1 MLASVFVTLT
11 LTAFAT
17 AVPQKRQLAQ
27 VVSSCTQPNTVA
39 LTFVVSDALTSKG
52 VKGTFF
58 YNGNNYECIYDQAE
72 IARVKYVFNAGH
84 QVASHTWSHPDLTT
98 LTWDQIDFKSMMRC
112 GASNE
117 VDVIIA
123 YTEALQR
130 IVGVVPAF
138 MRPPYGN
145 YNDLVLQASY
155 IRGQKVVLWDFD
167 SGDSVG
173 ASVQDSE
180 STYDSTISQH
190 PSTLLALNHETYV
203 TKNSYDVL
211 PYAIEKLQAAGY
223 NLVTLAECLGE
234 SPYQS
239 VGNAGVNDG
248 SWSC

>member
-1 MLASVFVTLT
+1 MLASVFIALT
-11 LTAFAT
+11 LTAFAI
-17 AVPQKRQLAQ
+17 AAPQKRQLAQ

-39 LTFVVSDALTSKG
+39 LTFDDGPWEYAEVVSDALTSKG
-52 VKGTFF
+52 IKGTFF

-72 IARVKYVFNAGH
+72 IDRVKYVYNAGH
-84 QVASHTWSHPDLTT
+84 QVASHTWSHADLTT
-98 LTWDQIDFKSMMRC
+98 LTWDQIHDEMWRV
-112 GASNE
+112 E
-117 VDVIIA
+117 Q
-123 YTEALQR
+123 ALQR

-190 PSTLLALNHETYV
+190 PSTLLALNHETYE
-203 TKNSYDVL
+203 TTAYDVL

-223 NLVTLAECLGE
+223 NMVTLAECLGE

-239 VGNAGVNDG
+239 VGNAGVDDG
-248 SWSC
+248 SWGC

>member
-1 MLASVFVTLT
+1 MLASVFITLT
-11 LTAFAT
+11 LTAFAI
-17 AVPQKRQLAQ
+17 AAPQKRQLAQ

-39 LTFVVSDALTSKG
+39 LTFDDGPWEYAEVVSDALTSKG
-52 VKGTFF
+52 IKGTFF

-72 IARVKYVFNAGH
+72 IDRVKYVYNAGH
-84 QVASHTWSHPDLTT
+84 QVASHTWSHADLTT
-98 LTWDQIDFKSMMRC
+98 LTWDQIHDEMWRV
-112 GASNE
+112 E
-117 VDVIIA
+117 Q
-123 YTEALQR
+123 ALQR

-190 PSTLLALNHETYV
+190 PSTLLALNHETYE
-203 TKNSYDVL
+203 TTAYDVL

-223 NLVTLAECLGE
+223 NMVTLAECLGE

-239 VGNAGVNDG
+239 VGNPGVDDG
-248 SWSC
+248 SWGC

>member
-1 MLASVFVTLT
+1 MLASVFITLT

-17 AVPQKRQLAQ
+17 AAPQKRQLAQ
-27 VVSSCTQPNTVA
+27 VISSCTQPNTVA
-39 LTFVVSDALTSKG
+39 LTFDDGPWQYAQVVSDALTSKG

-72 IARVKYVFNAGH
+72 IDRVKYVYNAGH
-84 QVASHTWSHPDLTT
+84 QVASHTWSHADLTT
-98 LTWDQIDFKSMMRC
+98 LTWDQIHDEMWRV
-112 GASNE
+112 E
-117 VDVIIA
+117 Q
-123 YTEALQR
+123 ALQR

-190 PSTLLALNHETYV
+190 PSTLLALNHETYE
-203 TKNSYDVL
+203 TTAYDVL
-211 PYAIEKLQAAGY
+211 PYAIERLQAAGY

-248 SWSC
+248 SWGC

>member
-1 MLASVFVTLT
+1 MLASVFITLT

-17 AVPQKRQLAQ
+17 AAPQKRQLAQ

-39 LTFVVSDALTSKG
+39 LTFDDGPWEYAEVVSDALTSKG
-52 VKGTFF
+52 IKGTFF

-72 IARVKYVFNAGH
+72 IDRVKYVYNAGH
-84 QVASHTWSHPDLTT
+84 QVASHTWSHADLTT
-98 LTWDQIDFKSMMRC
+98 LTWDQIHDEMWRV
-112 GASNE
+112 E
-117 VDVIIA
+117 Q
-123 YTEALQR
+123 ALQR

-180 STYDSTISQH
+180 TTYDSTISQH
-190 PSTLLALNHETYV
+190 PSTLLALNHETYE
-203 TKNSYDVL
+203 TTAYDVL
-211 PYAIEKLQAAGY
+211 PYAIERLQAAGY
-223 NLVTLAECLGE
+223 NMVTLAECLGE

-248 SWSC
+248 SWGC

>member
-1 MLASVFVTLT
+1 MLASVFITLT
-11 LTAFAT
+11 LTAFAI
-17 AVPQKRQLAQ
+17 AAPQKRQLAQ

-39 LTFVVSDALTSKG
+39 LTFDDGPWEYAEVVSDALTSKG
-52 VKGTFF
+52 IKGTFF

-72 IARVKYVFNAGH
+72 IDRVKYVYNAGH
-84 QVASHTWSHPDLTT
+84 QVASHTWSHADLTT
-98 LTWDQIDFKSMMRC
+98 LTWDQIHDEMWRV
-112 GASNE
+112 E
-117 VDVIIA
+117 Q
-123 YTEALQR
+123 ALQR

-190 PSTLLALNHETYV
+190 PSTLLALNHETYE
-203 TKNSYDVL
+203 TTAYDVL

-223 NLVTLAECLGE
+223 NMVTLAECLGE

-239 VGNAGVNDG
+239 VGNAGVDDG
-248 SWSC
+248 SWGC

>member
-1 MLASVFVTLT
+1 MLASVFITLT

-17 AVPQKRQLAQ
+17 AAPQKRQLAQ

-39 LTFVVSDALTSKG
+39 LTFDDGPWEYAEVVSDALTSKG

-72 IARVKYVFNAGH
+72 IDRVKYVFNAGH

-98 LTWDQIDFKSMMRC
+98 LTWDQIHDQMWRV
-112 GASNE
+112 E
-117 VDVIIA
+117 Q
-123 YTEALQR
+123 ALQR

-145 YNDLVLQASY
+145 YNDLVLEAAY
-155 IRGQKVVLWDFD
+155 IRGQKVVIWDFD

-180 STYDSTISQH
+180 STYDSTISEH
-190 PSTLLALNHETYV
+190 PSTILALNHETYE
-203 TKNSYDVL
+203 TTAYDVL

-239 VGNAGVNDG
+239 VGSPEVNDG
-248 SWSC
+248 SWGC

>member
-1 MLASVFVTLT
+1 M
-11 LTAFAT
+11 
-17 AVPQKRQLAQ
+17 PR
-27 VVSSCTQPNTVA
+27 CRE
-39 LTFVVSDALTSKG
+39 VVSDALTSKG

-72 IARVKYVFNAGH
+72 IDRVKYVFNAGH

-98 LTWDQIDFKSMMRC
+98 LTWDQIHDQMWRV
-112 GASNE
+112 E
-117 VDVIIA
+117 Q
-123 YTEALQR
+123 ALQR

-145 YNDLVLQASY
+145 YNDLVLEAAY
-155 IRGQKVVLWDFD
+155 IRGQKVVIWDFD

-180 STYDSTISQH
+180 STYDSTISEH
-190 PSTLLALNHETYV
+190 PSTILALNHETYE
-203 TKNSYDVL
+203 TTAYDVL

-239 VGNAGVNDG
+239 VGSPEVNDG
-248 SWSC
+248 SWGC

>member
-1 MLASVFVTLT
+1 MLASVFITLT

-17 AVPQKRQLAQ
+17 AAPQKRQLAQ
-27 VVSSCTQPNTVA
+27 VISSCTQPNTVA
-39 LTFVVSDALTSKG
+39 LTFDDGPWEYAKVVSDALTSKG
-52 VKGTFF
+52 IKGTFF

-72 IARVKYVFNAGH
+72 IDRVKYVYNAGH
-84 QVASHTWSHPDLTT
+84 QVASHTWSHADLTT
-98 LTWDQIDFKSMMRC
+98 LTWDQIHDEMWRV
-112 GASNE
+112 E
-117 VDVIIA
+117 Q
-123 YTEALQR
+123 ALQR

-155 IRGQKVVLWDFD
+155 VRGQKVVLWDFD

-190 PSTLLALNHETYV
+190 PSTLLALNHETYE
-203 TKNSYDVL
+203 TTAYDVL
-211 PYAIEKLQAAGY
+211 PYAIERLQAAGY
-223 NLVTLAECLGE
+223 NMVTLAECLGE

-248 SWSC
+248 SWGC

>member
-1 MLASVFVTLT
+1 MLASVFITLT

-17 AVPQKRQLAQ
+17 AAPQKRQLAQ
-27 VVSSCTQPNTVA
+27 VISSCTQPNTVA
-39 LTFVVSDALTSKG
+39 LTFDDGPWEYAQVVSDALTSKG

-72 IARVKYVFNAGH
+72 IDRVKYVFNAGH

-98 LTWDQIDFKSMMRC
+98 LTWDQIHDEMWRV
-112 GASNE
+112 E
-117 VDVIIA
+117 Q
-123 YTEALQR
+123 ALQR

-190 PSTLLALNHETYV
+190 PSTLLALNHETYE
-203 TKNSYDVL
+203 TTAYDVL

-239 VGNAGVNDG
+239 VGSPGVNDG